1 MERGIILYRNQ
12 SKETTKKKYEL
23 MLSDYLN
30 NNEKRLSKDVPRDR
44 VESKIKKFK
53 EFINVKEFNHC
64 LERGQQ

>member
-1 MERGIILYRNQ
+1 
-12 SKETTKKKYEL
+12 

-64 LERGQQ
+64 LERRQQ